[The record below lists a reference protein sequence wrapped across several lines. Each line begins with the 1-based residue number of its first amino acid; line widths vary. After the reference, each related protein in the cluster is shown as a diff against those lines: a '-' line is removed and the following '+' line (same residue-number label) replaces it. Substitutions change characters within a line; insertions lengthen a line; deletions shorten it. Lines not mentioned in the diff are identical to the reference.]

1 MMNVVP
7 LFQDLREKSNVA
19 MFAPSKFIVSS
30 NR

>member
-7 LFQDLREKSNVA
+7 LFQYLREKSNVA
-19 MFAPSKFIVSS
+19 LFAPSKFVVPS